1 MVVGA
6 TTRQAQAERDPVI
19 RASVPMLAR
28 VLPWVGHPPTRN
40 RGTVGGS
47 IANADPSAEIPLVAV
62 TLGAEIMLATTDGP
76 TSMPADDFFIG
87 PMVTSIEQG
96 ECVSAIRFPVWP
108 HQRIGVGFFE
118 ISARRSDFAFVAAA
132 AQVALD
138 EEGRC
143 LDVALGVGGVGDRP
157 LRLDVSSLVGTRLD
171 AASVTEAVDAASRRS
186 RGDERPARQ
195 RRLSPPR
202 RGVAL
207 HPRARTGARQR
218 RRQACERRAMK
229 VDLRINGVSR
239 SADVEPRKTL
249 LDALRENFL
258 LNGTHAGCEHG
269 VCGACT
275 VLVDGEPVRSC
286 LMFAVQAD
294 GYEITTIEGLAPAPG
309 ELSVIQDAFCE
320 THGLQCGY
328 CTPGM
333 ILAAHALLQRTMTP
347 TREDIVE
354 AISGNICRCTGY
366 GQIVEAVQFAAER
379 LRKSP
384 TRRACRPSAEARS
397 DDPSRRRNERRS
409 RRLPL
414 CLDQPPGSR
423 GSPLRR
429 RPRPFRRR
437 CRARRHAACRGAAVA
452 ASGRAHR
459 LDRCLGGAGDAGR
472 ALCADRR

>member
-1 MVVGA
+1 
-6 TTRQAQAERDPVI
+6 
-19 RASVPMLAR
+19 
-28 VLPWVGHPPTRN
+28 
-40 RGTVGGS
+40 
-47 IANADPSAEIPLVAV
+47 
-62 TLGAEIMLATTDGP
+62 
-76 TSMPADDFFIG
+76 MPADDFFIG
-87 PMVTSIEQG
+87 PMLTTIGQG

-108 HQRIGVGFFE
+108 HRRIGVGFFE

-138 EEGRC
+138 DEGRC

-157 LRLDVSSLVGTRLD
+157 LRLDVSSLVGTELD
-171 AASVTEAVDAASRRS
+171 AASVAEAVNAASDELDAMSDLHASAAYRR
-186 RGDERPARQ
+186 RVAQ
-195 RRLSPPR
+195 R
-202 RGVAL
+202 AL
-207 HPRARTGARQR
+207 HSRPRTGARQCV
-218 RRQACERRAMK
+218 RQICERRAMK
-229 VDLRINGVSR
+229 VDLRINGASR
-239 SADVEPRKTL
+239 SADIEPRKTL

-333 ILAAHALLQRTMTP
+333 ILAAHALLQHTVTP

-366 GQIVEAVQFAAER
+366 GQIIEAVEFAADR
-379 LRKSP
+379 LRDS
-384 TRRACRPSAEARS
+384 
-397 DDPSRRRNERRS
+397 
-409 RRLPL
+409 
-414 CLDQPPGSR
+414 QY
-423 GSPLRR
+423 
-429 RPRPFRRR
+429 
-437 CRARRHAACRGAAVA
+437 A
-452 ASGRAHR
+452 ASAPW
-459 LDRCLGGAGDAGR
+459 
-472 ALCADRR
+472 RR